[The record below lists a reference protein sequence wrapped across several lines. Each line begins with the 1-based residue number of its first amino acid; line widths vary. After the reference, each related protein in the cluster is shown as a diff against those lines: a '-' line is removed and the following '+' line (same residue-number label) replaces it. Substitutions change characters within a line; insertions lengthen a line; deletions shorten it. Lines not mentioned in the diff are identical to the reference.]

1 MLKEVTDFMKID
13 INKVTVSDSIPCYNG
28 KNSRYVLRYLTNE
41 RAIRRLFI
49 RLTSTVLTIA
59 ITKVV
64 SLSRFVQ
71 RRKIPSLHKVV
82 DINKVLD
89 LITT

>member
-59 ITKVV
+59 MYKGGFTIKICPTKENTK
-64 SLSRFVQ
+64 SS
-71 RRKIPSLHKVV
+71 
-82 DINKVLD
+82 
-89 LITT
+89 